1 LNFTNLPARESDQ
14 KAFIAGITKVQ
25 KLIGWKPQVNYKEG
39 IKKCLNGQKRKYT
52 MKKIENILIRF
63 KHPPRHLVIAA
74 SAWIAKII
82 TALISIIS
90 VRTLLL
96 YLGEKRYAIYVVVYS
111 LVGWFSLC
119 DLGIGSALQNFI
131 SECRAKNESYSKYLR
146 AALQVTITLCI
157 VFIIVLLFISVFIQK
172 ILLNKYFY
180 INEIQTINIIGIIGV
195 ILILSV
201 LLNIVYR
208 VYYALHKGYISN
220 ICPAMSMIVSVF
232 LIVLCNRYFPI
243 RKSILTALLI
253 FTIPQLMIAIIP
265 FMKIFKS
272 ETKNI
277 SNFDFSVIKELMT
290 RAFKFSGLAIMA
302 ALTMGIDYIIMSQT
316 SDAAGITEYNILNK
330 FFTLFIFVHSAVLM
344 AAYPIFSELSI
355 KLQFSVIKNM
365 LGKYIFFG
373 FIIIISGTFLLYAF
387 SNDIIGI
394 LTPNVNIKPTTISF
408 ILFAILYISRVWS
421 DTFATFLQSANVLK
435 IFWIY
440 MPFQALISITVQ
452 YLLSIKYGI
461 NGILLGLI
469 ISFLLTSCWILPYK
483 TYKVIKEKG

>member
-1 LNFTNLPARESDQ
+1 MQ
-14 KAFIAGITKVQ
+14 
-25 KLIGWKPQVNYKEG
+25 
-39 IKKCLNGQKRKYT
+39 
-52 MKKIENILIRF
+52 KIENILIRF
-63 KHPPRHLVIAA
+63 KHPPRHLLTAV

-96 YLGEKRYAIYVVVYS
+96 YLGEERYAVYVIVYS

-157 VFIIVLLFISVFIQK
+157 VFIIVLFFISVFIQK

-208 VYYALHKGYISN
+208 VYYALQKWYISN
-220 ICPAMSMIVSVF
+220 ILPAIAMIASMF
-232 LIVLCNRYFPI
+232 LVVLCNRYFSI
-243 RKSILTALLI
+243 RESILTALLI
-253 FTIPQLMIAIIP
+253 FTIPQLVTAALP
-265 FMKIFKS
+265 FVKIFKP
-272 ETKNI
+272 EIKNI
-277 SNFDFSVIKELMT
+277 FNFDFSVIKELTT
-290 RAFKFSGLAIMA
+290 RAFKFGGVAIMA

-330 FFTLFIFVHSAVLM
+330 FFTLFIFVHSTLLI
-344 AAYPIFSELSI
+344 AACPVFSELNI
-355 KLQFSVIKNM
+355 KSQFSVIKNM
-365 LGKYIFFG
+365 IAKYISFG
-373 FIIIISGTFLLYAF
+373 FIIIISGTFLFYAF
-387 SNDIIGI
+387 SDDLIGI
-394 LTPNVNIKPTTISF
+394 LSPNTNIKPTTMIF

-421 DTFATFLQSANVLK
+421 DTFTIFLQSVNVLK

-440 MPFQALISITVQ
+440 VPVQALISVTVQ
-452 YLLSIKYGI
+452 YFLSVKYGI

-483 TYKVIKEKG
+483 THKFIKKRITNAI

>member
-1 LNFTNLPARESDQ
+1 MQ
-14 KAFIAGITKVQ
+14 
-25 KLIGWKPQVNYKEG
+25 
-39 IKKCLNGQKRKYT
+39 
-52 MKKIENILIRF
+52 KIENILIRF
-63 KHPPRHLVIAA
+63 KHPPRHLLTAA

-96 YLGEKRYAIYVVVYS
+96 YLGEERYAVYVIVYS

-146 AALQVTITLCI
+146 ATLQVTITLCI
-157 VFIIVLLFISVFIQK
+157 VFIVVLFFISVFIQK

-180 INEIQTINIIGIIGV
+180 INEIQTINIIGTIGV

-208 VYYALHKGYISN
+208 VYYALQKGYISN
-220 ICPAMSMIVSVF
+220 ILPAIAMIVSMF
-232 LIVLCNRYFPI
+232 LIVLCNRYFSI
-243 RKSILTALLI
+243 RESVLTALLI
-253 FTIPQLMIAIIP
+253 FTIPQLVTAALP
-265 FMKIFKS
+265 FIKIFKS
-272 ETKNI
+272 EIKNI
-277 SNFDFSVIKELMT
+277 FNFDFSVIKELMT
-290 RAFKFSGLAIMA
+290 RAFKFSGFAIMA

-330 FFTLFIFVHSAVLM
+330 FFTLFIFVHSALLI
-344 AAYPIFSELSI
+344 AACPVFSELNI
-355 KLQFSVIKNM
+355 KSQFSIIKNM
-365 LGKYIFFG
+365 IAKYISFG
-373 FIIIISGTFLLYAF
+373 FIIIISGTFLFYVF
-387 SNDIIGI
+387 SDDLIEI
-394 LTPNVNIKPTTISF
+394 LSPNTNIKPTTMIF

-421 DTFATFLQSANVLK
+421 DTFTIFLQSVNVLK

-440 MPFQALISITVQ
+440 LPVQALICITVQ
-452 YLLSIKYGI
+452 YFLSVKYGI

-483 TYKVIKEKG
+483 THKFIKKRITNAI